1 MVRKIL
7 RFALFFLLAMSVSY
21 AEDVTFPHIRVTDPK
36 GREINAT
43 LTFSDHNK
51 AIVIRPAKGDAVSIP
66 YSEID
71 RCAYEYTKHHRVSET
86 SIATAP
92 LGIGAVMMLTK
103 SKSHWLEIDYEEQ
116 NIRKLYVLRMDK
128 HDYLRILDALEAHTG
143 KNAEILGNAD
153 KRRR

>member
-7 RFALFFLLAMSVSY
+7 RFAVFFLFAISLSH
-21 AEDVTFPHIRVTDPK
+21 AEDVTFPRIKVPDSK
-36 GREINAT
+36 GREVNAS

-51 AIVIRPAKGDAVSIP
+51 AIVVRPAKGDQISIP

-71 RCAYEYTKHHRVSET
+71 RCAYEYTKHHRVNEG

-92 LGIGAVMMLTK
+92 IGIGAVMMLTK
-103 SKSHWLEIDYEEQ
+103 SKNHWLEIDYEEQ
-116 NIRKLYVLRMDK
+116 NIRKVYVLRMDK
-128 HDYLRILDALEAHTG
+128 HDYLRILDALQTHTG
-143 KNAEILGNAD
+143 KTPEILGNAD